1 MANMS
6 LIPVSDIAEKRKR
19 GGIGITAITRL
30 KHADLWEAAKKFN
43 KGRYGGQ
50 SALAAKLNISPV
62 EMGEW
67 INLRACPPAAP
78 TKKWPVKRLEQL
90 EKDLLEITGKLLDDL
105 FPNELRQNIHFL
117 SAPKTYERT
126 EIVQKEA
133 LEQYAIATRERLK
146 IEQEPDRIIFDDET
160 RTKLNDLLTKCL
172 TALNP
177 REKLILELRFGL
189 TGEEPKTY
197 YEIGQIICAKPHGGC
212 GGGGLPLSRER
223 VRQIE
228 AKALRKIYESAHGDD
243 LQRFLHK
250 ENAVV
255 TPKRGPTQ
263 KFGAITSKPD
273 AKTFAH
279 KKSKRVKKPIVL
291 HRRNMTNPPDVLTFD
306 EFAKRYCERQ
316 DSTRE
321 QLLNTLQSHRQR
333 FNPTGW
339 MLLECQV
346 LDSSRLGSYTILPYG
361 PHNTFKEPLTRP
373 VSPRGLA
380 SDISVVVALLL
391 NNDDLSL

>member
-1 MANMS
+1 MTNMS
-6 LIPVSDIAEKRKR
+6 LIPVSDIAEKRNR
-19 GGIGITAITRL
+19 GGVGITAITRL
-30 KHADLWEAAKKFN
+30 KHADLWAAAKKLN
-43 KGRYGGQ
+43 HGRYGGQ
-50 SALAAKLNISPV
+50 SALAAKLKISAA
-62 EMGEW
+62 EIGTW
-67 INLRACPPAAP
+67 INLQACPPAEP

-90 EKDLLEITGKLLDDL
+90 EKDLLEITGKLLDEL
-105 FPNELRQNIHFL
+105 FPNELRQNIQFL
-117 SAPKTYERT
+117 SSPKTYERT

-146 IEQEPDRIIFDDET
+146 IEQEPDRIIVDDET
-160 RTKLNDLLTKCL
+160 RAKLNDLLAKCL
-172 TALNP
+172 TTLNQ
-177 REKLILELRFGL
+177 REKQIIELRFGL
-189 TGEEPKTY
+189 TGEESKTHE
-197 YEIGQIICAKPHGGC
+197 EIGQIICAKPHGSC
-212 GGGGLPLSRER
+212 GGGEPLSRER

-228 AKALRKIYESAHGDD
+228 AKALRKIYESAHGDA

-255 TPKRGPTQ
+255 TPKREPTQ
-263 KFGAITSKPD
+263 KFGATTSKPD

-279 KKSKRVKKPIVL
+279 KKVKRIRKPIVL
-291 HRRNMTNPPDVLTFD
+291 HRRDMTNPPDVLTFD
-306 EFAKRYCERQ
+306 EFAKRYCARQ
-316 DSTRE
+316 DSTRG

-373 VSPRGLA
+373 ISPRGLA

-391 NNDDLSL
+391 NTNDF